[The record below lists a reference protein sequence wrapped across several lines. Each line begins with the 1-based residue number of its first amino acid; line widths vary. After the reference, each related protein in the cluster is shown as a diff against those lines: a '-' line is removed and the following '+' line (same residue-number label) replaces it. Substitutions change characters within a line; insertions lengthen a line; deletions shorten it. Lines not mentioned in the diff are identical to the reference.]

1 MISRISWYFDSRISP
16 SNTRWSYFILSS
28 LGWVDWPAL
37 REIIVIST
45 FRNIFGT
52 RKLPTWFLLLAHTK
66 FCLPINPPYSPLH
79 WYTWSLDSIH
89 HPPPPS
95 IIILI
100 WSTDLMIYSLP
111 PPPFPFTSILVDV
124 PYWTE
129 RVLGIGSSIE
139 SPPSPPPLI
148 IPLWKMTCIE
158 VRYNYRPQAPSIILL
173 IWSIDWMISSFSPP
187 STPLH
192 IPLW

>member
-1 MISRISWYFDSRISP
+1 MGGFLNHCSHWRQWEKWLKMISRISWYFDSRISP

-89 HPPPPS
+89 HPPPPPS
-95 IIILI
+95 FIILI

-158 VRYNYRPQAPSIILL
+158 VRYNYRQEN
-173 IWSIDWMISSFSPP
+173 
-187 STPLH
+187 
-192 IPLW
+192 

>member
-1 MISRISWYFDSRISP
+1 MGGFLNHCSHWRQWEKWLKMISRISWYFDSRISP

-89 HPPPPS
+89 HPPP
-95 IIILI
+95 LHYH
-100 WSTDLMIYSLP
+100 TDLINWFDDL
-111 PPPFPFTSILVDV
+111 L
-124 PYWTE
+124 
-129 RVLGIGSSIE
+129 
-139 SPPSPPPLI
+139 SPPSSLPLHIHSGRCPILDWKSSRYRVKYWVPPIPPPLI

-158 VRYNYRPQAPSIILL
+158 VRYNYRQEN
-173 IWSIDWMISSFSPP
+173 
-187 STPLH
+187 
-192 IPLW
+192 